1 MLNIGFGNVV
11 AANRV
16 VAIVS
21 PNSAPVKRLKDEARD
36 ENRLIDVTHGRKTR
50 SVLIMDSNHVILSAI
65 QTETISQRLSTLMD
79 GNNGPMTPSGE
90 IPESGPSGTKGCL
103 FILSAPSGA
112 GKTTLCQAILPAFPG
127 HAVFR
132 LPYHPI
138 AKAWRNPGN

>member
-36 ENRLIDVTHGRKTR
+36 EKRLIDVTHGRKTR
-50 SVLIMDSNHVILSAI
+50 SVLVTDSNHVILSAI

-79 GNNGPMTPSGE
+79 GNNG
-90 IPESGPSGTKGCL
+90 
-103 FILSAPSGA
+103 
-112 GKTTLCQAILPAFPG
+112 Q
-127 HAVFR
+127 
-132 LPYHPI
+132 
-138 AKAWRNPGN
+138 